1 METKKNRTSNRKVD
15 GNKIGTPSVLAPSYI
30 NTKAEGVQLVS
41 GFIPSLYCG
50 GNNKYG
56 KYINLLPESY
66 SDKPIKKM
74 NAKEVDPK
82 LMTCLKTSLRMNG
95 LCLDGPKPIHIYK
108 NGESKSK
115 YTDVHTDPVM
125 VIIVMLHGMKI
136 VWVAG
141 KEPNIDEPFID
152 LAGNKWVSTKN
163 SSMTRQWSMSDR
175 KGSLT
180 NGDDL
185 GPIFHAAGF
194 RRCTLG
200 PGDALLVPARFLH
213 AVCTEANSIGLSL
226 TVKKE

>member
-1 METKKNRTSNRKVD
+1 
-15 GNKIGTPSVLAPSYI
+15 
-30 NTKAEGVQLVS
+30 
-41 GFIPSLYCG
+41 
-50 GNNKYG
+50 
-56 KYINLLPESY
+56 
-66 SDKPIKKM
+66 M

-115 YTDVHTDPVM
+115 YTDVHADPVM

-141 KEPNIDEPFID
+141 KEPNIDQPFID
-152 LAGNKWVSTKN
+152 LAGNKWVKIEN
-163 SSMTRQWSMSDR
+163 SSVTRQWSMSDR

-185 GPIFHAAGF
+185 GTIFHAAGF